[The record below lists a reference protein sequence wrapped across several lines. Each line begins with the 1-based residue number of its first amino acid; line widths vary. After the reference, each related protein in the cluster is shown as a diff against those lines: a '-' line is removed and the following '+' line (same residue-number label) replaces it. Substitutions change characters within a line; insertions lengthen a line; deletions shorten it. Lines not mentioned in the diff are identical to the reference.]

1 MSVLTPQ
8 IVAEVMRQRL
18 SLPNGAQAPRFING
32 IPEALKNTARKVA
45 ANPRLRPLMISD
57 KATVT
62 LPIVSGA
69 VDLTTGYTTHRFLL
83 EYFQKGHIYHVDITY
98 PLRKIS
104 THAVGLVQQL
114 SEYYYYYIDGDKLR
128 LQKADPS
135 ALKPTGVISFA
146 VPTFPAT
153 LAQLPE
159 SEEVQS
165 IFYDKLVEW
174 CMEPGNDGAE
184 DGDK

>member
-1 MSVLTPQ
+1 
-8 IVAEVMRQRL
+8 
-18 SLPNGAQAPRFING
+18 
-32 IPEALKNTARKVA
+32 
-45 ANPRLRPLMISD
+45 
-57 KATVT
+57 
-62 LPIVSGA
+62 
-69 VDLTTGYTTHRFLL
+69 
-83 EYFQKGHIYHVDITY
+83 
-98 PLRKIS
+98 
-104 THAVGLVQQL
+104 VGLVQQL